1 MNRPPHQPQQ
11 ERFCAQH
18 HCSPLT
24 SLDNPVAW
32 QSLPFSTGRNN
43 ILQRGKYSLISRF
56 TQAWTGLHR
65 RLIMKYWWR
74 IFDNVL
80 GVPGTQLRMNEHLP
94 LGGLHSF
101 CPEWVV
107 LRKARTLFPCV
118 LHIRF
123 TVPPLSRRPMLL
135 PQPPPLN
142 KGGGR
147 GRRERKEK
155 RCFSPDLLCSKLRSD
170 REWYFSHCG
179 FPVTMGSKKAFVK
192 KSFFSQFMAEHPVAS
207 SKMK

>member
-11 ERFCAQH
+11 ERFCARH

-94 LGGLHSF
+94 LGGSALFLPRVGGAQKSQDFVSLCSSYPLHSPSSKQETYAPSPAPS
-101 CPEWVV
+101 PEQRWREGEK
-107 LRKARTLFPCV
+107 RKKGKAL
-118 LHIRF
+118 
-123 TVPPLSRRPMLL
+123 LL
-135 PQPPPLN
+135 PWLA
-142 KGGGR
+142 
-147 GRRERKEK
+147 
-155 RCFSPDLLCSKLRSD
+155 LL
-170 REWYFSHCG
+170 
-179 FPVTMGSKKAFVK
+179 
-192 KSFFSQFMAEHPVAS
+192 
-207 SKMK
+207 